1 MSGSETCVD
10 IETCVHTCVRDMR
23 HSESL
28 SGAESDV
35 EETCSVRTSDPE
47 TKRRVAK
54 ITQMLGPGA
63 SAGISSLF
71 PGLAPPLYELHP
83 ATPVAGTGW
92 EMLLPQGTQVKSKR
106 IKVIGKG
113 KQRGARRIRRLRYG
127 HLEAADNDSPGLCRL
142 VDSRFGAS
150 HHEWARF
157 SAVCRG
163 VQDPGTRK
171 GGLGGEECFLAFPA
185 SSMADGPERP
195 AQAQLGQRLT
205 EQVNSSE
212 LGGERARRLSYVS
225 CGSRDRFGGDAGP
238 PGVQALASLETAQRE
253 VSGDSSRAHKRPLT
267 ASEHAKLRR
276 PGHALVN
283 LQRQVETVVPEGHRT
298 SVAMAIVSR
307 QVAAMYA
314 AMSLSS
320 RPPRAKEVSPAVS
333 SIWWLRRYED
343 IHDVALKMVTC
354 MSQEGEKDKAQA
366 YADRAAKD
374 IVCFWPVIVQE
385 ALPAGTEP
393 IAAGAGAAELA
404 GRLSESQRVLH
415 ETPLEEVLGHQKDDA
430 GGSLDDSLD
439 EPRDYPDAV
448 ASYAVKAALHEHPV
462 MDYRPAGC
470 GELRRGTLRRWLET
484 AALRFLQ
491 TRVATQLFSAR
502 GHKGQRNF
510 KAEEYPRVFQETVE
524 EEIQKN
530 LDESPEVKRNQSKFF
545 TEFLRQFG
553 ETYAERWE
561 EDASTGGGRL
571 DGVVKEVCKI
581 FPSTSSVIEAVTQ
594 ETMVKRALGAARDTL
609 FTA

>member
-1 MSGSETCVD
+1 MSGSETYAD
-10 IETCVHTCVRDMR
+10 IETC
-23 HSESL
+23 SF
-28 SGAESDV
+28 ESDV

-212 LGGERARRLSYVS
+212 LGGERAGRRSYVS

-253 VSGDSSRAHKRPLT
+253 AYYPTKVPFGGTPAEGKGGKR
-267 ASEHAKLRR
+267 
-276 PGHALVN
+276 G
-283 LQRQVETVVPEGHRT
+283 ETG
-298 SVAMAIVSR
+298 
-307 QVAAMYA
+307 
-314 AMSLSS
+314 
-320 RPPRAKEVSPAVS
+320 
-333 SIWWLRRYED
+333 
-343 IHDVALKMVTC
+343 
-354 MSQEGEKDKAQA
+354 GG
-366 YADRAAKD
+366 
-374 IVCFWPVIVQE
+374 
-385 ALPAGTEP
+385 AGG
-393 IAAGAGAAELA
+393 GAGAAGGKGGGA
-404 GRLSESQRVLH
+404 GSSEGGAGANRSRIGSGACRNGGSP
-415 ETPLEEVLGHQKDDA
+415 EGKGSGGGEARGGAGDGAGAA
-430 GGSLDDSLD
+430 GGEGGASVRDS
-439 EPRDYPDAV
+439 A
-448 ASYAVKAALHEHPV
+448 
-462 MDYRPAGC
+462 
-470 GELRRGTLRRWLET
+470 
-484 AALRFLQ
+484 
-491 TRVATQLFSAR
+491 
-502 GHKGQRNF
+502 
-510 KAEEYPRVFQETVE
+510 
-524 EEIQKN
+524 
-530 LDESPEVKRNQSKFF
+530 
-545 TEFLRQFG
+545 
-553 ETYAERWE
+553 
-561 EDASTGGGRL
+561 
-571 DGVVKEVCKI
+571 
-581 FPSTSSVIEAVTQ
+581 
-594 ETMVKRALGAARDTL
+594 GAAQAL
-609 FTA
+609 NPGATAGA